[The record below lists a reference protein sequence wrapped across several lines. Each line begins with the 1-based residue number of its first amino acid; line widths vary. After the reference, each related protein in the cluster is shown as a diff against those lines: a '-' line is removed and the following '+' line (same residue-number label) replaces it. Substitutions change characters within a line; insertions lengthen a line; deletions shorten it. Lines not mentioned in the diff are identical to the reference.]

1 MARIVVSST
10 NLTQKIIDKNMIRI
24 EKLIYIIR
32 DKNINLYGLYLYFS
46 TIEEMIWKYIFF
58 LEFLELF
65 FNGER

>member
-32 DKNINLYGLYLYFS
+32 DKNINLYGLYIYFS
-46 TIEEMIWKYIFF
+46 TVILRKNIFF
-58 LEFLELF
+58 
-65 FNGER
+65 